1 MKYKID
7 NKISKRNIRKQGK
20 NIIPLELMKN
30 ETNRDRIDDGR
41 IRKDNDTDK
50 DVQGTKSN
58 SKWNKTFDIII
69 IIWYTLINGG

>member
-58 SKWNKTFDIII
+58 SK
-69 IIWYTLINGG
+69 